1 MIFVSKG
8 YFKSANCLREARCT
22 VAKRKPITLVHDPA
36 SYLSTYM
43 PLETIRDDECPD
55 ELRLDIFGVGGGER
69 EVIPWHRIYDFQLV
83 SLKLL
88 AEHLLLGCPREGNVS
103 NLRRQS
109 LGTLSDLRRKSL
121 QGKRDHIDIFVPGE
135 LQCERMA
142 LPRPRPVVY
151 ASPHNPGALA
161 VAADLAA
168 GMGRGLEVTVDSAAI
183 QAEGGT
189 RAVATHFLLYLND
202 RTYLGEAGKRL
213 AEELRAVR
221 AEGVEVVMVHE
232 NDLARGGCS
241 FGIFFD
247 GRTPQDL
254 LQEGLYKALALALY
268 SDDFWPV
275 SVALVATAGLGAH
288 RGRGRGSFTTGA
300 AVRSAP
306 VAPETAEVSPL
317 PPPEETEASSPE
329 RLQRRSSRSSSRS
342 LTEAEQEERR
352 ELRQA
357 EQALWDMT
365 SPATCLKD
373 RPERESR
380 ILVARAGRLTGRTAQ
395 VAAQQ
400 PSPVAPEQRRL
411 TVEEARLARIADF
424 EGLGF
429 PKTEEEAR
437 LARVP
442 DFEGLG
448 FPQTE
453 EEARLARIADFEAAV
468 AARTAERPVREE
480 PRTVWSPAVKRQS
493 HATGMV
499 ASRGKPGRGD
509 ETAAAREVA
518 ARVAP
523 LLRRSLSV
531 AEQEER
537 RELRQAEQAEQ
548 AVAVAVRQGGV
559 EPLEG
564 WPELITPEKKGS
576 IVLSI

>member
-8 YFKSANCLREARCT
+8 YFKSANCLREAHCT

-55 ELRLDIFGVGGGER
+55 ELRGIFDKR
-69 EVIPWHRIYDFQLV
+69 DVIPWHRIYDFQLV

-161 VAADLAA
+161 VATDLAA

-221 AEGVEVVMVHE
+221 AEGRVEVVMVHE

-254 LQEGLYKALALALY
+254 LQEGLYKALALALD

-275 SVALVATAGLGAH
+275 SVALVATEGLGAH
-288 RGRGRGSFTTGA
+288 RVRRGKGSFTTGA
-300 AVRSAP
+300 AVRSTPAASEAAP
-306 VAPETAEVSPL
+306 PGLE
-317 PPPEETEASSPE
+317 
-329 RLQRRSSRSSSRS
+329 
-342 LTEAEQEERR
+342 
-352 ELRQA
+352 
-357 EQALWDMT
+357 
-365 SPATCLKD
+365 
-373 RPERESR
+373 
-380 ILVARAGRLTGRTAQ
+380 
-395 VAAQQ
+395 Q
-400 PSPVAPEQRRL
+400 PS
-411 TVEEARLARIADF
+411 
-424 EGLGF
+424 G
-429 PKTEEEAR
+429 
-437 LARVP
+437 
-442 DFEGLG
+442 
-448 FPQTE
+448 
-453 EEARLARIADFEAAV
+453 
-468 AARTAERPVREE
+468 
-480 PRTVWSPAVKRQS
+480 
-493 HATGMV
+493 H
-499 ASRGKPGRGD
+499 
-509 ETAAAREVA
+509 
-518 ARVAP
+518 
-523 LLRRSLSV
+523 SLC
-531 AEQEER
+531 
-537 RELRQAEQAEQ
+537 
-548 AVAVAVRQGGV
+548 
-559 EPLEG
+559 
-564 WPELITPEKKGS
+564 
-576 IVLSI
+576 

>member
-1 MIFVSKG
+1 MSM
-8 YFKSANCLREARCT
+8 LT
-22 VAKRKPITLVHDPA
+22 MT
-36 SYLSTYM
+36 
-43 PLETIRDDECPD
+43 
-55 ELRLDIFGVGGGER
+55 
-69 EVIPWHRIYDFQLV
+69 
-83 SLKLL
+83 
-88 AEHLLLGCPREGNVS
+88 
-103 NLRRQS
+103 
-109 LGTLSDLRRKSL
+109 
-121 QGKRDHIDIFVPGE
+121 
-135 LQCERMA
+135 
-142 LPRPRPVVY
+142 
-151 ASPHNPGALA
+151 
-161 VAADLAA
+161 
-168 GMGRGLEVTVDSAAI
+168 I
-183 QAEGGT
+183 QALSAST
-189 RAVATHFLLYLND
+189 SH
-202 RTYLGEAGKRL
+202 
-213 AEELRAVR
+213 
-221 AEGVEVVMVHE
+221 
-232 NDLARGGCS
+232 
-241 FGIFFD
+241 
-247 GRTPQDL
+247 
-254 LQEGLYKALALALY
+254 
-268 SDDFWPV
+268 
-275 SVALVATAGLGAH
+275 
-288 RGRGRGSFTTGA
+288 A
-300 AVRSAP
+300 A
-306 VAPETAEVSPL
+306 
-317 PPPEETEASSPE
+317 
-329 RLQRRSSRSSSRS
+329 
-342 LTEAEQEERR
+342 
-352 ELRQA
+352 
-357 EQALWDMT
+357 
-365 SPATCLKD
+365 CLKD

-380 ILVARAGRLTGRTAQ
+380 VLDERRES
-395 VAAQQ
+395 AAQQ
-400 PSPVAPEQRRL
+400 PSPAAPEQRRL
-411 TVEEARLARIADF
+411 TEEEARIARIADF

>member
-43 PLETIRDDECPD
+43 PLETIREDECPD
-55 ELRLDIFGVGGGER
+55 ELRLAIFGAKDGKGMR
-69 EVIPWHRIYDFQLV
+69 SVIPWHRIQDFQWV

-88 AEHLLLGCPREGNVS
+88 AEQLLLSCPREGN
-103 NLRRQS
+103 
-109 LGTLSDLRRKSL
+109 LGSFSHRHSRSFDIEKLSEARN
-121 QGKRDHIDIFVPGE
+121 HIDLFIPGE
-135 LQCERMA
+135 LQRETMA
-142 LPRPRPVVY
+142 LSHPRPVLY
-151 ASPHNPGALA
+151 ASPHNPGAMA

-168 GMGRGLEVTVDSAAI
+168 GMGRELEVTA
-183 QAEGGT
+183 GGT
-189 RAVATHFLLYLND
+189 DIKVTHFLLYLND
-202 RTYLGEAGKRL
+202 QTYRGEAGKRL
-213 AEELRAVR
+213 ADELRVVR
-221 AEGVEVVMVHE
+221 AMGGAKVVMVHE
-232 NDLARGGCS
+232 NDLARGGCT

-254 LQEGLYKALALALY
+254 LQDGLYKALALALY

-306 VAPETAEVSPL
+306 AAPETAEVSPL

-342 LTEAEQEERR
+342 LTEAEQAERR

-400 PSPVAPEQRRL
+400 PSPAAPEQRRL

-523 LLRRSLSV
+523 PLRRSLSV

-537 RELRQAEQAEQ
+537 RELRQEEQAEQ

-564 WPELITPEKKGS
+564 WPELVTPEKKGS